1 MKKNYAIFGSALL
14 VAASA
19 LTANAQQLPN
29 AGFEEGWGDC
39 TPWVPANNA
48 KITGTTPSPW
58 TISQVGGMG
67 TLGTGATVVGEKTT
81 GYNSTSAVK
90 IYNSPNSVKKSQIVP
105 GYVTTGTTWSTA
117 KGAAGSNPDGGTFGG
132 IAFAYRPDAVSF
144 MYTRSHGTAKPS
156 EQATV
161 VAYLWKGTYTQAD
174 VPANIALSKPT
185 TVSMTDRERNILGMS
200 TSQGGDVTSTT
211 GAACIAKIDTSITGD
226 ASEWTKKTIEF
237 NYLTTDTPEK
247 FNIIFAAGDYWTSDL
262 GDGNTLCVDDVKLVY
277 YSRLSALSVNGTSVP
292 SFANNTYEYTVDSEI
307 PSTADAIAYTLVGNA
322 KGATVNVALDAANNK
337 ATVTVSNVDAD
348 IDGKTSHVYT
358 INFAKNAGG
367 DTPDTPDTS
376 SAVVYKGSLVIEM
389 LGDVINPDDTTVYS
403 VYITPLGNGKCNFL
417 LPDFALD
424 LDGSGPVNMGDITV
438 ENCTMTSNADGST
451 TYTGTKNGL
460 SLLDGDIIA
469 DVTLNGTEDKNGNL
483 VMNIPVLWEGIEIN
497 VDFNGAKLA
506 SGVADA
512 IVSDVNA
519 PVEYYNLQGI
529 RVDNPA
535 NGVYIMRQGNNVK
548 KVLVK

>member
-39 TPWVPANNA
+39 KPWVPANNA
-48 KITGTTPSPW
+48 KVTGTTPSPW

-67 TLGTGATVVGEKTT
+67 TAGLGATVVGEKTT
-81 GYNSTSAVK
+81 GYNSASAVK
-90 IYNSPNSVKKSQIVP
+90 IYNSPNSVKQSQIVP

-117 KGAAGSNPDGGTFGG
+117 KGTSGSNPDGGTFGG

-161 VAYLWKGTYTQAD
+161 VAYLWKGTYTQAN
-174 VPANIALSKPT
+174 VPANIAIEPT
-185 TVSMTDRERNILGMS
+185 KVSMTDRERNILGMS

-211 GAACIAKIDTSITGD
+211 GAACIAKIDHAITGD
-226 ASEWTKKTIEF
+226 AGEWTNKVIEF
-237 NYLTTDTPEK
+237 NYLTNDTPEK

-292 SFANNTYEYTVDSEI
+292 AFANDTYEYTVDSEI
-307 PSTADAIAYTLVGNA
+307 PSTADAIAYTLAGNA
-322 KGATVNVALDAANNK
+322 KSATVNVALDAANNK
-337 ATVTVSNVDAD
+337 ATVTVSNVGAD

-358 INFAKNAGG
+358 INFAKNSGG
-367 DTPDTPDTS
+367 VTPPDTP
-376 SAVVYKGSLVIEM
+376 SAAIYNGSLVIEM
-389 LGDVINPDDTTVYS
+389 LGTILNPDDTTVYS

-424 LDGSGPVNMGDITV
+424 LDGSGPVNFGDITV
-438 ENCTMTSNADGST
+438 ENCTMTSNDDGSI
-451 TYTGTKNGL
+451 TYAGSKNGL
-460 SLLDGDIIA
+460 SLLDDEITA
-469 DVTLNGTEDKNGNL
+469 DVTLNGTEDNNGHL
-483 VMNIPVLWEGIEIN
+483 VMNIPVMWDGIEIK
-497 VDFNGAKLA
+497 VDFNGTKLA

-512 IVSDVNA
+512 VVSDVNA

-535 NGVYIMRQGNNVK
+535 NGVYIRRQGNTVT